1 MCTVKTYAAYWLN
14 GTMPKNGTVCEVEGK
29 PWSNATWI
37 DIAKEIGWPVLEDQS
52 STAGQGAI
60 AARMIGGRF

>member
-1 MCTVKTYAAYWLN
+1 MPEK
-14 GTMPKNGTVCEVEGK
+14 GTICEVEGK

-37 DIAKEIGWPVLEDQS
+37 DIAKEIAWPVPADQS